1 MEWCIGGSSKI
12 TYKTE
17 MVLKSDQMGL
27 GLKDSSKMEKNMV
40 KEHLILQ
47 MEIYILEVLLKMK

>member
-1 MEWCIGGSSKI
+1 
-12 TYKTE
+12 